1 MSEQLQATPDVD
13 TTIDAQSDSNHAVQ
27 PVSEGGKPENT
38 QIAEK
43 NGKPKAKQN
52 KRPSRAEIIKQQANP
67 VTRLSGRQKTLSLK
81 LDYTSDIIHEYLQLN
96 QSKMLDAYERIAALL
111 RMVSSTPDLFQHVND
126 WVTKNGEIAQAQ
138 LSELATQRQGIAE
151 KVGETEAPSINIP
164 DSYKTTFEAS
174 HPIAHTMIAM
184 LRMVDAELSECE
196 TLYLSGAIDD
206 VQYKQLFNQ
215 ATSVIRG
222 SVDRIF
228 KATLPG
234 KRKGDGRY
242 NPAQLAAW
250 LREGNKMLFT
260 DIPHHLAHIVKDAA

>member
-1 MSEQLQATPDVD
+1 MSEQAQATEQLETVL
-13 TTIDAQSDSNHAVQ
+13 AVQ
-27 PVSEGGKPENT
+27 PETVDTQNETVQASKPGSVPA
-38 QIAEK
+38 AEAK
-43 NGKPKAKQN
+43 TKPKAKQI

-81 LDYTSDIIHEYLQLN
+81 LNYTSDIMHEYLLLN

-111 RMVSSTPDLFQHVND
+111 RMVATTPELFKHVNE

-138 LSELATQRQGIAE
+138 LAELSAQRQTIAE
-151 KVGETEAPSINIP
+151 KVGDIDAPSINIP
-164 DSYKTTFEAS
+164 DTYNTTFEAS
-174 HPIAHTMIAM
+174 HPIAHTMVAM
-184 LRMVDAELSECE
+184 LKLVDGELSECE

-206 VQYKQLFNQ
+206 LQYKQLFNQ

-234 KRKGDGRY
+234 RRKGDGRY

-250 LREGNKMLFT
+250 LREGNKMLFV
-260 DIPHHLAHIVKDAA
+260 DLPHHLSHIVEDAA